1 MLRSI
6 KVVEMLTIKNII
18 TLWELWFTCLMERLP
33 PYHLVNGKNIQRD
46 RIGLNLLCGCTM
58 AKMLM
63 NQYLVMISADRH
75 WLLELQEKAKNQQ
88 YLLNNLIREQLE
100 S

>member
-1 MLRSI
+1 
-6 KVVEMLTIKNII
+6 
-18 TLWELWFTCLMERLP
+18 
-33 PYHLVNGKNIQRD
+33 
-46 RIGLNLLCGCTM
+46 
-58 AKMLM
+58 
-63 NQYLVMISADRH
+63 LVMISADRH